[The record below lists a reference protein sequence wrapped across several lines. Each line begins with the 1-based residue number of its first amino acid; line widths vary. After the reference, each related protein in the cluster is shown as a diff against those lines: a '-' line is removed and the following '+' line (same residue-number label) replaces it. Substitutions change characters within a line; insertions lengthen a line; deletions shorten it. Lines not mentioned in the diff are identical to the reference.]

1 VQNDLVIAWGL
12 DFQLQACINGPPHE
26 HIGVVD
32 AQWVVHEKVPSLGS
46 EGVET
51 SDPEKTRGEV
61 ILRSFTEWTE
71 NKERWQAAADIQ
83 NSKTLV

>member
-32 AQWVVHEKVPSLGS
+32 AQWVVHEKVLSLGS
-46 EGVET
+46 EVGI
-51 SDPEKTRGEV
+51 SN
-61 ILRSFTEWTE
+61 LYQ
-71 NKERWQAAADIQ
+71 QASVLAYTTI
-83 NSKTLV
+83 SC